1 MEQVCN
7 IICLYERIA
16 AVFQNG
22 IDKGLGELLVAF
34 ARKEIP
40 GEHIGCGT
48 DNFPRFSDIF
58 PGNIRTAV
66 TGSRL
71 CGSAAVYDCRIS
83 YRNRTDR
90 TESASRSFL
99 NFVSVLASI
108 TSSSGFSPGK
118 YL

>member
-48 DNFPRFSDIF
+48 
-58 PGNIRTAV
+58 
-66 TGSRL
+66 
-71 CGSAAVYDCRIS
+71 
-83 YRNRTDR
+83 
-90 TESASRSFL
+90 
-99 NFVSVLASI
+99 
-108 TSSSGFSPGK
+108 
-118 YL
+118 